1 MFCLFFFMYVPKG
14 DPPRRA
20 VARTS
25 VRHSILGNPA
35 LATRLQPAKSPRA
48 AVGDWARQPPSR
60 VTPPAVYT
68 CHPPGRPERR
78 ANGKRPRS
86 LGAARARQR
95 RRVAVR
101 WRSRTSVRPRPATRG
116 RRKAT
121 RPSRQRPASDA
132 RNKNQ
137 NSKKKN
143 KTFYDLGPRGAYP
156 IVRIPRPPA
165 EKKGARA
172 TARHDASW
180 ASRGLP
186 WPCPGWLYACSF
198 VLPSY
203 PSQSP
208 AATSARSILAREL
221 NCP

>member
-1 MFCLFFFMYVPKG
+1 MYVPKG

-143 KTFYDLGPRGAYP
+143 KTFYDLGPPGCLSHRTYPVPRRKKERERERRPATTRPGPRVACPGPALAGYTPVPSSFLPTRPNRPLPPRRGAYL
-156 IVRIPRPPA
+156 PA
-165 EKKGARA
+165 
-172 TARHDASW
+172 
-180 ASRGLP
+180 
-186 WPCPGWLYACSF
+186 
-198 VLPSY
+198 
-203 PSQSP
+203 
-208 AATSARSILAREL
+208 
-221 NCP
+221 N